1 MLKEEVTEQ
10 EISEIISKWTGIPVT
25 KLVETERQKLLQ
37 LGDQLETRVIGQQDA
52 VKAVTNAVIRLEQD

>member
-25 KLVETERQKLLQ
+25 RLVETERQKLLQ
-37 LGDQLETRVIGQQDA
+37 LGDQLETRVIGQSEA
-52 VKAVTNAVIRLEQD
+52 VKQ

>member
-25 KLVETERQKLLQ
+25 RLVETERQKLLQ
-37 LGDQLETRVIGQQDA
+37 LGDQLEARVIGQGEA
-52 VKAVTNAVIRLEQD
+52 VKQ